1 MFQNAELD
9 HWKLESK
16 IVMVKRYLADLVK
29 VKACNSK
36 AIVKHGKGRGFLI
49 VA

>member
-16 IVMVKRYLADLVK
+16 IVMVKRDLADWE
-29 VKACNSK
+29 
-36 AIVKHGKGRGFLI
+36 GKGL
-49 VA
+49 